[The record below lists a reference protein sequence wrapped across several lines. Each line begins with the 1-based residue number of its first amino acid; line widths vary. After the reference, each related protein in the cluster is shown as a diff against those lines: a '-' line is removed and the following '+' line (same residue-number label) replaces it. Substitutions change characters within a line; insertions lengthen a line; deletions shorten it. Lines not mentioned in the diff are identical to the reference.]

1 MTYSRTVPA
10 ILLVAALSACGGAPA
25 GDAPDPTASA
35 TEDAAP
41 TAPAALA
48 PPPPLVPE
56 AEKGET
62 GARAVLLDWA
72 RALELERFEEA
83 WAMLGDA
90 DQEKWPMAK
99 FVEMFADL
107 DGITVAVPGGAM
119 EAGASSLYYTSQVT
133 ITATDENN
141 RPVRFEGPIVLS
153 RVNDVAGA
161 TPDQLRWHIDR
172 VQLDWTH

>member
-1 MTYSRTVPA
+1 MTYSRTLPA
-10 ILLVAALSACGGAPA
+10 ILLAAALSACGGAPS
-25 GDAPDPTASA
+25 GETPEPVASA
-35 TEDAAP
+35 TEPSTSTPP
-41 TAPAALA
+41 TTLA

-107 DGITVAVPGGAM
+107 DRITVAVPGGEM
-119 EAGASSLYYTSQVT
+119 DGGAGSLYYTSQATV
-133 ITATDENN
+133 TATDEAG
-141 RPVRFEGPIVLS
+141 RPVRFEGPVTLR
-153 RVNDVAGA
+153 RVNDVDGA
-161 TPDQLRWHIDR
+161 TPDQLRWHIER